1 MILSFDELIGKVLL
15 VGLTR
20 VDEKDNVLGHSEYFG
35 IVLKA
40 SQTHGIVLKRY
51 GVGDI
56 VSLPP
61 MLENYEKA
69 QPGIYTLKSSGL
81 RVENPDYT
89 TTWRI
94 CSTRKQ

>member
-15 VGLTR
+15 VGLTHT
-20 VDEKDNVLGHSEYFG
+20 DTNNNVLGHSEYFG

-40 SQTHGIVLKRY
+40 SQTDGIVLKRY

-69 QPGIYTLKSSGL
+69 KPGIYTLKSSGL
-81 RVENPDYT
+81 KIENPDYT
-89 TTWRI
+89 CTWRV
-94 CSTRKQ
+94 CSTVKK